1 MTVLAGVLSAFLVND
16 AICLVM
22 TPIVLQVV
30 RSLGRNPLPYLVAV
44 ATASNCGSVAT
55 ITGNPQNMVI
65 GTLSRIP
72 YPAFAAALAPVAAFG
87 LIAVIVM
94 VRLVYAQE
102 FAFKGELEP
111 HLFRGHMHGG
121 QVLKASV
128 TCVALAIA
136 FFAGVAPA
144 KAAIIGGAFLLLTR
158 QIKPHRIY
166 RELDGPLL
174 ILFAGMFVVVAGA
187 EKALLTPDRI
197 AMAKTLGLDMVWRLS
212 LFTAVL
218 SNIVSNVPAV
228 LALRPFIP
236 TFADP
241 AARLARGRDEL
252 DAGRQFHPARIGRQ
266 PHRRRTR
273 PRGGHADQLLGLF
286 QGRRAADDHHAR
298 GGDVVADVA
307 VARCRTLQ
315 TRTART
321 SGGRSRLDR
330 RADASSRGRD
340 AGCDPCANV
349 SASAVSHRKRMPR
362 KVQPKPR
369 TSPHSETS
377 DRCHHGKT
385 PRSSRSR
392 MPVTRPASRTVET
405 PARALIWPRAD
416 APAISRDRRLPG
428 WTRRHRRA
436 SSVHGD
442 RDFACVAVREAGS
455 RCATPRSII
464 TEVDF
469 QMIYVLKGW
478 YKTEFEGEGIHTFEA
493 GAAGYSHRA

>member
-1 MTVLAGVLSAFLVND
+1 MSPDSLAALIILVLTYVGVAAGRIPGLRLDRAGIAFLGGAAMIALGPLSLEDAFRAIDFDTIALLLGMMIVVAHLKVSGAFRALGGLAIDHAHAPFVLLVTVTMLAGVLSAFLVND

-72 YPAFAAALAPVAAFG
+72 YLAFAAALAPVAAFG
-87 LIAVIVM
+87 LIAVIIV

-102 FAFKGELEP
+102 FEFKGELEP

-136 FFAGVAPA
+136 FFVGVPPA
-144 KAAIIGGAFLLLTR
+144 KAAILGGAFLLLTR
-158 QIKPHRIY
+158 QIKPRRIY

-197 AMAKTLGLDMVWRLS
+197 AMAKAFGLDMVWRLS

-236 TFADP
+236 TFPDP

-252 DAGRQFHPARIGRQ
+252 DAGRQLHPARIGRQ
-266 PHRRRTR
+266 PDRRRTR
-273 PRGGHADQLLGLF
+273 PLGRHADQLLGLF
-286 QGRRAADDHHAR
+286 QGRRPADRRDPR
-298 GGDVVADVA
+298 GRNRLADVGLRPGS
-307 VARCRTLQ
+307 ARHAEAQRRSAPDDCS
-315 TRTART
+315 ARQWK
-321 SGGRSRLDR
+321 
-330 RADASSRGRD
+330 RA
-340 AGCDPCANV
+340 
-349 SASAVSHRKRMPR
+349 PR
-362 KVQPKPR
+362 
-369 TSPHSETS
+369 
-377 DRCHHGKT
+377 
-385 PRSSRSR
+385 
-392 MPVTRPASRTVET
+392 
-405 PARALIWPRAD
+405 
-416 APAISRDRRLPG
+416 
-428 WTRRHRRA
+428 
-436 SSVHGD
+436 
-442 RDFACVAVREAGS
+442 
-455 RCATPRSII
+455 I
-464 TEVDF
+464 TF
-469 QMIYVLKGW
+469 
-478 YKTEFEGEGIHTFEA
+478 
-493 GAAGYSHRA
+493 R